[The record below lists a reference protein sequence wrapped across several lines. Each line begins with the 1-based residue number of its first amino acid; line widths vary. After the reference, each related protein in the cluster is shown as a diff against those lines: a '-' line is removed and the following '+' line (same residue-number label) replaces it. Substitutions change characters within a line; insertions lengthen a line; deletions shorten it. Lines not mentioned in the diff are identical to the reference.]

1 MEASHAGLATTFK
14 DLEGLSGDL
23 ASQLLANELTSDVVL
38 CVQGERMCAHRAL
51 LAARSPVFHAMFF
64 GAMRESTA
72 GEVEVNTFAPATM
85 RLLLRFIYSGLLE
98 DVKLTEM
105 VPLMACADHY
115 GMGALA
121 SSISE
126 HLQDAISPETA
137 CAVLALAQTYKQDS
151 IVDRYL
157 AFILT
162 HAQQVM
168 KTDGSLDL
176 DVSVWVKVL
185 EADDARIDEI
195 DLFKALV
202 RWHRHW
208 VKESEARAVERRG
221 EPVEEADPPG
231 LPSASRPEG
240 LFGSIRYGQMTGKQ
254 LVEEVKPLVG
264 SIVPHE
270 KYVQALE
277 LIAAPE
283 IACLDEACKRQ
294 CTRRRPPIGTTQVSD
309 PSFLAVHSTTIQK
322 VGGAGWNCTAV
333 VEPSTQCTRL
343 FVNQLADPQ
352 NGIGVAIFDP
362 ERIALRGSSS
372 GFPNPNQWGADGL
385 IGLYGTGVFFGILT
399 EQPVRWHSGLMVEVL
414 MESCRDGNLKVT
426 FRTEGSEGQRTKAEG
441 KIIAPPTAKLAIA
454 LYSPGDSVAVEFCWP
469 EDVPA
474 AVESDACRRPAAPV
488 PPPASEGDASV

>member
-1 MEASHAGLATTFK
+1 MEAGRAAGLATTFK
-14 DLEGLSGDL
+14 DLEGLSSDL
-23 ASQLLANELTSDVVL
+23 AGQLLANELTSDVVL
-38 CVQGERMCAHRAL
+38 CVQGERLYAHRAM

-85 RLLLRFIYSGLLE
+85 RLLLRFVYGAVLE
-98 DVKLTEM
+98 DVIFTDM

-115 GMGALA
+115 GMGSLA
-121 SSISE
+121 TSISE

-137 CAVLALAQTYKQDS
+137 CAVLALAQTYKQDA

-176 DVSVWVKVL
+176 GVSVWIKVL
-185 EADDARIDEI
+185 EADDARIYEI

-202 RWHRHW
+202 RWQRHW
-208 VKESEARAVERRG
+208 VKESEAREKQG
-221 EPVEEADPPG
+221 ETLG
-231 LPSASRPEG
+231 LPLDEAEMTPSLRASRPER
-240 LFGSIRYGQMTGKQ
+240 LFGNIRYGQMTGKQ

-294 CTRRRPPIGTTQVSD
+294 STRRQPPIGPIQVSD

-322 VGGAGWNCTAV
+322 VGAAGWNCTAV
-333 VEPSTQCTRL
+333 VEPSTQCTRF
-343 FVNQLADPQ
+343 FVRQLADPQ

-399 EQPVRWHSGLMVEVL
+399 EQPVRWHPGLMVEVL
-414 MESCRDGNLKVT
+414 MENCKDGNLKVM
-426 FRTEGSEGQRTKAEG
+426 FRTEGTEGQRTKAEG
-441 KIIAPPTAKLAIA
+441 KISAPPTAKLAIA
-454 LYSPGDSVAVEFCWP
+454 LYSPEDSVAVEFCWP

-474 AVESDACRRPAAPV
+474 APESSACRPPIVPA
-488 PPPASEGDASV
+488 ASEGDASV